1 LLLREFWWNL
11 PPAARFQHESGRGDR
26 EEAIVM
32 RLGSAIL
39 GAIILIAIVIAALF
53 ALAATGTYDVSAD
66 KPHTGLVA
74 RAIAYVRER
83 SIESRAENIEVPPL
97 GDAKMIANGAADYD
111 AMCTG
116 CHLAPGMPNNE
127 LRPGLNPRPPK
138 LAAFG
143 PGDPKEQF
151 WIVKHGIRM
160 TGMPAWGVTHSDKEL
175 WNIVAFLQ
183 KLPKLSPEQYRALVK
198 QAGAHHESEEHGE
211 MPMPH

>member
-1 LLLREFWWNL
+1 
-11 PPAARFQHESGRGDR
+11 
-26 EEAIVM
+26 M
-32 RLGSAIL
+32 RLGSAIA
-39 GAIILIAIVIAALF
+39 GAIVLIVIVVVVLIVV
-53 ALAATGTYDVSAD
+53 AATGVYDVSAD
-66 KPHTGLVA
+66 RPHGPLGRV
-74 RAIAYVRER
+74 IAYVRER
-83 SIESRAENIEVPPL
+83 SIDVRAENIKVPPL
-97 GDAKMIANGAADYD
+97 DKPQMIAEGAGHYD

-116 CHLAPGMPNNE
+116 CHLAPGMRDNE
-127 LRPGLNPRPPK
+127 MRPGMNPRPPK

-160 TGMPAWGVTHSDKEL
+160 TGMPAWGVTHSDGEI

-198 QAGAHHESEEHGE
+198 QAGGHHDA